1 MNLIA
6 VSPQPILPAAVV
18 LHWSNSRFQQALQRQ
33 ADEDF
38 DAFLDAAD
46 ELLGIQRA
54 LQHDGQS
61 ILTEL
66 LRDVPDGAIH
76 RWQHYPA
83 DDSAD
88 PATGAL
94 FYYHAHDPGE
104 RPDDE
109 HGHFHLFVR
118 HPAAEGFTHVV
129 ACSMAANGTLRSLFT
144 TNRWVTDEVW
154 CPAALLCPNYQA
166 GFVIDRARPSW
177 LVVRWLMALIT
188 VLSPCIDELLEA
200 RDAELASFEGGAAGV
215 SENRDLHVVSELPID
230 LLAALTV
237 IQQEGLRRYPA

>member
-1 MNLIA
+1 
-6 VSPQPILPAAVV
+6 
-18 LHWSNSRFQQALQRQ
+18 
-33 ADEDF
+33 
-38 DAFLDAAD
+38 
-46 ELLGIQRA
+46 
-54 LQHDGQS
+54 
-61 ILTEL
+61 
-66 LRDVPDGAIH
+66 
-76 RWQHYPA
+76 
-83 DDSAD
+83 
-88 PATGAL
+88 
-94 FYYHAHDPGE
+94 
-104 RPDDE
+104 
-109 HGHFHLFVR
+109 
-118 HPAAEGFTHVV
+118 
-129 ACSMAANGTLRSLFT
+129 MAANGTLRSLFT